1 MKIICIG
8 RNYVEHAK
16 ELGNKILSEPVI
28 FMKPKTAIPKSNF
41 KVYHPFNTID
51 WQAEAEVVIK
61 ISKNGRNV
69 PEELAHEYYSHYT
82 IGLDMTARD
91 VQSELK
97 DKGLPWEMAKSQD
110 CSAVLGDFVP
120 VYDDTD
126 VQNLDFELI
135 KNGEVVQ
142 EANTSDMVFSVRYLI
157 SYISQYFTLNI
168 GDLLFTGTPA
178 GVPGVDPGDE
188 LVGYIDGEKLLTAR
202 IV

>member
-1 MKIICIG
+1 MKFFCIG
-8 RNYVEHAK
+8 WFYAVHGEVVGF
-16 ELGNKILSEPVI
+16 LVLSEPVI
-28 FMKPKTAIPKSNF
+28 FMKPKTAIPKSNY
-41 KVYHPFNTID
+41 KVYHPFNSID

-61 ISKNGRNV
+61 ISKNGKNV
-69 PEELAHEYYSHYT
+69 PIEAAHEYYSHYT

-91 VQSELK
+91 VQQTLK
-97 DKGLPWEMAKSQD
+97 EKGLPWEMAKSQD
-110 CSAVLGDFVP
+110 CSAVLGEFVP

-142 EANTSDMVFSVRYLI
+142 EANTSDMVFSIHYLI
-157 SYISQYFTLNI
+157 SYISQFFTLNI

-178 GVPGVDPGDE
+178 GVGSVDPGDE
-188 LVGYIDGEKLLTAR
+188 LIGYVDGDKLLTAR